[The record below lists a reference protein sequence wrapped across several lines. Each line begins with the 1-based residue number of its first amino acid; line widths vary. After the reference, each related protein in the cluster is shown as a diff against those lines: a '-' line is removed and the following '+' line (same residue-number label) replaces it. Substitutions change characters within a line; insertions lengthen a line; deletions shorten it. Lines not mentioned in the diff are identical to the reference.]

1 VASPP
6 PGFPRSLLTEPW
18 STRLAYFQRYTV
30 AHPELMDAKE
40 RLLAAIQNAEP
51 NSLVFVFGPTGV
63 GKTTLRLKTEQ
74 LLTGELSEQL
84 EQDRGRLA
92 VVSVEAV
99 APDSG
104 SFSWGDHFKRLL
116 QEIDEPLMDYKRDA
130 EARSVSLRSPVR
142 PKPTT
147 GDYRYAVEQAL
158 RFRRP
163 AAVMIDEAQHLAKIP
178 SGRRLLDQL
187 DVIKSIANRTQTV
200 HVLYGTCDV
209 LAFRNL
215 NGQLSRRSM
224 DVHFPRYR
232 AEVADDRR
240 AFTSVLRSFA
250 QQLPLAET
258 PDLTGD
264 WEFLYERSIGC
275 VGVLKQW
282 LVRALSAVL
291 RKGEATL
298 SRRILES
305 QALSVSQIDK
315 ILSEASEGEMRLTD
329 SMEAAS
335 RLRERLGLSSYTANR
350 TAADGSTPAEPS
362 PAPPTR
368 RRPGQRRP
376 VRDIIGSD
384 GDVHAARV

>member
-1 VASPP
+1 MASPP
-6 PGFPRSLLTEPW
+6 PGFPRSLLAEPW
-18 STRLAYFQRYTV
+18 SARLAYFQRYTV

-63 GKTTLRLKTEQ
+63 GKTTLRQRTEQ
-74 LLTGELSEQL
+74 LLTAELSEQL

-99 APDSG
+99 AADTG

-116 QEIDEPLMDYKRDA
+116 QEIDEPLVDYKQDV
-130 EARSVSLRSPVR
+130 EARAISLRSPAR

-163 AAVMIDEAQHLAKIP
+163 VAVMIDEAQHLAKIT

-200 HVLYGTCDV
+200 HVLYGTYDL

-215 NGQLSRRSM
+215 NGQLSRRSI

-232 AEVADDRR
+232 VEVADDRR
-240 AFTSVLRSFA
+240 AFIGVLRSFA

-258 PDLTGD
+258 PDLASD

-282 LVRALSAVL
+282 LVRSLSAVL
-291 RKGEATL
+291 RKGEAML
-298 SRRILES
+298 SRRTLES

-335 RLRERLGLSSYTANR
+335 RLRERLGLGSHAGNG
-350 TAADGSTPAEPS
+350 TAADRSTQAEATPAPRTS
-362 PAPPTR
+362 H
-368 RRPGQRRP
+368 RPGQRRP
-376 VRDIIGSD
+376 VRDIIGSEGGLD
-384 GDVHAARV
+384 AARV

>member
-1 VASPP
+1 MGSP
-6 PGFPRSLLTEPW
+6 PGFPRSLLSEPW
-18 STRLAYFQRYTV
+18 RARLAYFQRYTV
-30 AHPELMDAKE
+30 AHPRLIEAKE
-40 RLLAAIQNAEP
+40 RLVAAIQNSEP

-74 LLTGELSEQL
+74 ILTAELRAEL

-99 APDSG
+99 APESG
-104 SFSWGDHFKRLL
+104 SFSWRDHFKRLL
-116 QEIDEPLMDYKRDA
+116 LEMDEPLMDYKRDLQT
-130 EARSVSLRSPVR
+130 ESVSLRSPAR
-142 PKPTT
+142 PNPTT
-147 GDYRYAVEQAL
+147 GDYRYGVEQAL

-163 AAVMIDEAQHLAKIP
+163 AAVMIDEAQHLAKIA

-200 HVLYGTCDV
+200 HVLYGTYD
-209 LAFRNL
+209 LLTFRNL
-215 NGQLSRRSM
+215 NGQLSRRSI
-224 DVHFPRYR
+224 DLHFSRYR
-232 AEVADDRR
+232 AEFADDRKP
-240 AFTSVLRSFA
+240 FIGVLRSFA

-258 PDLTGD
+258 PDLVKD

-282 LVRALSAVL
+282 LVRALSVVL

-298 SRRILES
+298 SRCTLES

-315 ILSEASEGEMRLTD
+315 ILSEVSEGERRLTD

-335 RLRERLGLSSYTANR
+335 RLRERLGLGSNAENR
-350 TAADGSTPAEPS
+350 RAADAAAGARPTPALRTS
-362 PAPPTR
+362 N
-368 RRPGQRRP
+368 RPGQRRP
-376 VRDIIGSD
+376 VRDIVGTQE
-384 GDVHAARV
+384 VVTAARV